1 MPVRVAARPGENPD
15 KLIQR
20 FKRICSKEG
29 ILKEIKKRKFYEK
42 PSEKRRREA
51 KERAKAIR
59 KKMAKIGSSRRT
71 RRER

>member
-1 MPVRVAARPGENPD
+1 MAIRVAARPGENPD

-29 ILKEIKKRKFYEK
+29 VLKEIKKRKYFEK

-51 KERAKAIR
+51 KERVKSLR
-59 KKMAKIGSSRRT
+59 KKLAKLAQARMTGR
-71 RRER
+71 